1 MLQVCPGE
9 IEDMISIV
17 DKNGDGDS
25 LSLTFLF
32 SMRKGRVKKTR
43 KFAVR
48 LLSGLTPTR
57 LANCEI
63 F

>member
-9 IEDMISIV
+9 IEDMIAIV

-32 SMRKGRVKKTR
+32 
-43 KFAVR
+43 
-48 LLSGLTPTR
+48 LD
-57 LANCEI
+57 E
-63 F
+63 

>member
-25 LSLTFLF
+25 LSFLF
-32 SMRKGRVKKTR
+32 LDV
-43 KFAVR
+43 
-48 LLSGLTPTR
+48 
-57 LANCEI
+57 
-63 F
+63 